1 MTTKQKIDTIIEFLS
16 RDDNKLIWSQTETL
30 QAGTFFDIE
39 LSLNKKDIDFS
50 VSVPA
55 NNLDEAVS
63 ILKEVTINKD
73 LQKIR
78 QELNNKLD
86 LIGVKP
92 TDSFYILV
100 KGNKDERAE
109 NE

>member
-1 MTTKQKIDTIIEFLS
+1 MTTEQKIDKIIEFLS

-39 LSLNKKDIDFS
+39 LSVNNKDIDFS
-50 VSVPA
+50 VSIPA
-55 NNLDEAVS
+55 NNLDDAVS

-73 LQKIR
+73 LQQIR
-78 QELNNKLD
+78 KELNNRID
-86 LIGVKP
+86 LIGIKS
-92 TDSFYILV
+92 TDRFYILV
-100 KGNKDERAE
+100 KGNKDKRVE